1 MPINEVSQII
11 EKHSER
17 PAAAI
22 AILQDLQKEL
32 QWLPEPAL
40 RVAALRLG
48 IPLTQIYGLATF
60 YKSFS
65 LKPRGRHLIQICLGT
80 ACHVR
85 GAPRIETT
93 ILDNLN
99 VEIDEMTE
107 DERFSVECVRCV
119 GCCGLAPVITVGEDV
134 HGKIKISSIPKIAKR
149 YRATEGKNAESIH

>member
-1 MPINEVSQII
+1 MPIIEVSQII
-11 EKHSER
+11 KKHTGK

-32 QWLPEPAL
+32 NWLPEPAL
-40 RVAALRLG
+40 RVAAIRLG

-60 YKSFS
+60 YNSFS
-65 LKPRGRHLIQICLGT
+65 LKPRGRHIIQICLGT

-99 VEIDEMTE
+99 VELDEMTE
-107 DERFSVECVRCV
+107 DERFSVESVRCV
-119 GCCGLAPVITVGEDV
+119 GCCGLAPVVVIDENF
-134 HGKIKISSIPKIAKR
+134 HGKLETKDVPKMLKE
-149 YRATEGKNAESIH
+149 YT

>member
-1 MPINEVSQII
+1 MPIIKVSQII
-11 EKHSER
+11 KKHIEK

-32 QWLPEPAL
+32 NWLPEPAL

-60 YKSFS
+60 YNSFS
-65 LKPRGRHLIQICLGT
+65 LKPRGRHIIQICLGT

-85 GAPRIETT
+85 GAPRIEMT

-99 VEIDEMTE
+99 VELDEMTE
-107 DERFSVECVRCV
+107 DERFSVESVRCV
-119 GCCGLAPVITVGEDV
+119 GCCGLAPVVVIDENF
-134 HGKIKISSIPKIAKR
+134 HGKLETKDVPKMLKE
-149 YRATEGKNAESIH
+149 YT

>member
-1 MPINEVSQII
+1 MPISRVSRII
-11 EKHSER
+11 EDNVAR

-32 QWLPEPAL
+32 KWLPEPAL

-48 IPLTQIYGLATF
+48 IPLSQIYGLATF

-65 LKPRGRHLIQICLGT
+65 LKPRGRHLVQICLGT

-85 GAPRIETT
+85 GASIVENA
-93 ILDNLN
+93 ILENLK
-99 VEIDEMTE
+99 VDIGEMTA

-119 GCCGLAPVITVGEDV
+119 GCCGLAPVVVIDENF
-134 HGKIKISSIPKIAKR
+134 HGKLEAKNVPKILKE
-149 YRATEGKNAESIH
+149 YT

>member
-1 MPINEVSQII
+1 MPVTEVNRII
-11 EKHSER
+11 EKHTDQ

-32 QWLPEPAL
+32 KWLPEPAL

-65 LKPRGRHLIQICLGT
+65 LKPRGRHLVQICLGT

-93 ILDNLN
+93 ILDHLN
-99 VEIDEMTE
+99 VDIDEMTE
-107 DERFSVECVRCV
+107 DERYSVERVRCV
-119 GCCGLAPVITVGEDV
+119 GCCGLAPVVVIDENF
-134 HGKIKISSIPKIAKR
+134 HGKLETKDVPKMLKE
-149 YRATEGKNAESIH
+149 YT

>member
-1 MPINEVSQII
+1 MPITEVSRII
-11 EKHSER
+11 EKHTAQ

-32 QWLPEPAL
+32 KWLPEPAL

-65 LKPRGRHLIQICLGT
+65 LKPRGRHLVQVCLGT

-85 GAPRIETT
+85 GAPRIEAT

-99 VEIDEMTE
+99 VDIEEMTE
-107 DERFSVECVRCV
+107 DERFSVEMVRCV
-119 GCCGLAPVITVGEDV
+119 GCCGLAPVVVIDENF
-134 HGKIKISSIPKIAKR
+134 HGKMETKDVPKMLKE
-149 YRATEGKNAESIH
+149 YT

>member
-1 MPINEVSQII
+1 MPITEVSRII
-11 EKHSER
+11 EKHTDK

-32 QWLPEPAL
+32 KWIPEPAL

-99 VEIDEMTE
+99 VEIDEMTA
-107 DERFSVECVRCV
+107 DERFSVELVRCV
-119 GCCGLAPVITVGEDV
+119 GCCGLAPVVVIDENF
-134 HGKIKISSIPKIAKR
+134 HGKLETKDVPKILKE
-149 YRATEGKNAESIH
+149 YT

>member
-1 MPINEVSQII
+1 MPITEVSRII
-11 EKHSER
+11 EEHTDK

-32 QWLPEPAL
+32 KWLPEPAL

-60 YKSFS
+60 YNSFS
-65 LKPRGRHLIQICLGT
+65 LKPRGRHLVQICLGT

-99 VEIDEMTE
+99 VELDEMTE
-107 DERFSVECVRCV
+107 DERFSVELVRCL
-119 GCCGLAPVITVGEDV
+119 GCC
-134 HGKIKISSIPKIAKR
+134 
-149 YRATEGKNAESIH
+149 

>member
-1 MPINEVSQII
+1 MPIIKVSQII
-11 EKHSER
+11 KKHAEK

-32 QWLPEPAL
+32 NWLPEPAL

-60 YKSFS
+60 YNSFS
-65 LKPRGRHLIQICLGT
+65 LKPRGRHIIQICLGT

-99 VEIDEMTE
+99 VELDEMTE
-107 DERFSVECVRCV
+107 DERFSVESVRCV
-119 GCCGLAPVITVGEDV
+119 GCCGLAPVVVIDENF
-134 HGKIKISSIPKIAKR
+134 HGKLETKDVPKMLKE
-149 YRATEGKNAESIH
+149 YT

>member
-11 EKHSER
+11 EKHTDR

-22 AILQDLQKEL
+22 AILQDIQKEL

-60 YKSFS
+60 YNSFS
-65 LKPRGRHLIQICLGT
+65 LKPRGRHLVQICLGT

-93 ILDNLN
+93 ILDELD
-99 VEIDEMTE
+99 VEIGEMTD
-107 DERFSVECVRCV
+107 DERFSVELVRCV
-119 GCCGLAPVITVGEDV
+119 GCCGLAPVVVIDENF
-134 HGKIKISSIPKIAKR
+134 HGKLETKDVPKMLKE
-149 YRATEGKNAESIH
+149 YT